1 LNKVLTVT
9 ETASRRPAL
18 AIVSPAAAAPP
29 EGQTFRHDRRV
40 ADPFANLN
48 PQQQAAVAH
57 GRAPLLVLAGAGS
70 GKTLTLAAR
79 VARLVLDGA
88 DPNRLLLLTFSRRAS
103 QEMAQ
108 RAGRV
113 LHQAL
118 GLRATQAPPVLPW
131 AGTFHA
137 IGARLLREYAPSI
150 GLPEHFS
157 IIDRGDAEDLMA
169 WMRQQQ
175 GLAAMR
181 KRFPLKATCLSIY
194 SRCVNRQVPLAEV
207 LREDF
212 PWCAEWHDDLKA
224 LFRAYAAE
232 KLGQHTLDY
241 DDLLLAWHQM
251 LGDAGLAAHLG
262 ARFDQVLVDEYQDT
276 NRLQAGILQRL
287 KPDGCGL
294 TVVGDDAQAIYSFR
308 AAEVGNILGFAAQF
322 GTAARVITLD
332 RNYRSTQPI
341 LDASN
346 AVIALAPERHAKT
359 LWCDRPSA
367 QRPLLV
373 TVVDELAQARWVA
386 DHVLAQREG
395 GLRLK
400 QQAVLFRTGHHSAA
414 LELELARRNIPFVK
428 FGGLK
433 FLEAAHIKDFL
444 AFLRWAQNPRCRLA
458 GFRVAQLLPGFGPA
472 QARRLLDAVAAA
484 EQPAQAIQDF
494 VPPAAGRVDWH
505 ALAALLAVL
514 QTGQRTTANPPASTA
529 ASTATKPDEPA
540 AQPVP
545 WPGELDAVLAWYA
558 PHLRRLYSEDAPVRQ
573 LDLDQLQRLAA
584 GTPSRERFLT
594 DLTLDP
600 PEATSDESGPPLQ
613 DEDYL
618 ILSTIHS
625 AKGQEWNAV
634 TVLNVVDG
642 CMPADLAT
650 GSAAAIA
657 EERRLL
663 YVAMTRAK
671 QHLALIVPLRFHV
684 SQQHHLGDRH
694 LYGGLSR
701 FIPPAVAALFERVAA
716 TADGPLTGLSPSATP
731 PVAAMPIRLGSAWD

>member
-1 LNKVLTVT
+1 VT
-9 ETASRRPAL
+9 ETASYRPAP
-18 AIVSPAAAAPP
+18 AIVSPAAAPP
-29 EGQTFRHDRRV
+29 RVSQTFRRSDP
-40 ADPFANLN
+40 DPFATLN

-57 GRAPLLVLAGAGS
+57 GSAPLLVLAGAGS

-103 QEMAQ
+103 HDMAQ

-118 GLRATQAPPVLPW
+118 GLRATQPAPVLPW

-175 GLAAMR
+175 GLAASR

-194 SRCVNRQVPLAEV
+194 SRCVNRQVPLADV

-212 PWCAEWHDDLKA
+212 PWCAEWHDDLKT

-241 DDLLLAWHQM
+241 DDLLLAWHQL

-262 ARFDQVLVDEYQDT
+262 SRFDQVLVDEYQDT

-287 KPDGCGL
+287 KPDGHGL
-294 TVVGDDAQAIYSFR
+294 TVVGDDAQSIYSFR
-308 AAEVGNILGFAAQF
+308 AAEVGNILGFA
-322 GTAARVITLD
+322 GHYGAASQVITLD

-359 LWCDRPSA
+359 LWTDRASA

-373 TVVDELAQARWVA
+373 TVTDELAQARWVA
-386 DHVLAQREG
+386 DHVLVQREA

-433 FLEAAHIKDFL
+433 FLEAAHVKDFL
-444 AFLRWAQNPRCRLA
+444 AVLRWAQNPRCRLA

-472 QARRLLDAVAAA
+472 HARRLLDAVAAA
-484 EQPAQAIQDF
+484 TQPALAIQQF
-494 VPPAAGRVDWH
+494 VPPPAAHTDWL
-505 ALAALLAVL
+505 ALAALLADL
-514 QTGQRTTANPPASTA
+514 QSAPQTGRQTGDHPSRW
-529 ASTATKPDEPA
+529 PD
-540 AQPVP
+540 
-545 WPGELDAVLAWYA
+545 ELDAVLAWYA
-558 PHLRRLYSEDAPVRQ
+558 PHLQRGYADDAAVRQ

-600 PEATSDESGPPLQ
+600 PEATSDESGPPHQ

-634 TVLNVVDG
+634 TILNVVDG

-671 QHLALIVPLRFHV
+671 QHLALMVPLRFHV
-684 SQQHHLGDRH
+684 SQQHHHGDRH

-701 FIPPAVAALFERVAA
+701 FIPPAVAALFERVAPA
-716 TADGPLTGLSPSATP
+716 ADVALTGPSPLAAP
-731 PVAAMPIRLGSAWD
+731 PAAALPIRLGSAWD

>member
-1 LNKVLTVT
+1 MRANPR
-9 ETASRRPAL
+9 S
-18 AIVSPAAAAPP
+18 SP
-29 EGQTFRHDRRV
+29 
-40 ADPFANLN
+40 DPFATLN
-48 PQQQAAVAH
+48 AQQHAAVVH
-57 GRAPLLVLAGAGS
+57 GSAPLLVLAGAGS

-103 QEMAQ
+103 QEMVQ
-108 RAGRV
+108 RVGRV

-118 GLRATQAPPVLPW
+118 GLRATQPAPVLPW

-137 IGARLLREYAPSI
+137 IGARLLREYAPAI
-150 GLPEHFS
+150 GLPAHFS
-157 IIDRGDAEDLMA
+157 IIDRSDAEDLMA

-175 GLAAMR
+175 GLAATR
-181 KRFPLKATCLSIY
+181 KRFPLKATCLAIY

-212 PWCAEWHDDLKA
+212 PWCAEEHDDLKA

-232 KLGQHTLDY
+232 KLGQHIMDY

-251 LGDAGLAAHLG
+251 MGDASLAAHLG
-262 ARFDQVLVDEYQDT
+262 CRFDEVLVDEYQDT

-287 KPDGCGL
+287 KPDGQGL
-294 TVVGDDAQAIYSFR
+294 TVVGDDAQSIYSFR

-322 GTAARVITLD
+322 GAASQVITLD

-359 LWCDRPSA
+359 LWTERQST

-386 DHVLAQREG
+386 DHVLVQREG

-444 AFLRWAQNPRCRLA
+444 AVLRWAQNPRCRLA

-472 QARRLLDAVAAA
+472 QARRLQDAVAAA
-484 EQPAQAIQDF
+484 ELPAQAIQDY
-494 VPPAAGRVDWH
+494 VPPAAGRTDWQ
-505 ALAALLAVL
+505 ALAGLLAHM
-514 QTGQRTTANPPASTA
+514 QTADCA
-529 ASTATKPDEPA
+529 ARWPDEL
-540 AQPVP
+540 
-545 WPGELDAVLAWYA
+545 GAVLAWYA
-558 PHLRRLYSEDAPVRQ
+558 PHLQRLYGDDAPVRQ
-573 LDLDQLQRLAA
+573 LDLDQLQRLAV

-594 DLTLDP
+594 ELTLDP
-600 PEATSDESGPPLQ
+600 PEATSDESGPPHQ

-634 TVLNVVDG
+634 TILNVVDG

-650 GSAAAIA
+650 GSAAAVA

-671 QHLALIVPLRFHV
+671 QHLALMVPLRFHV

-701 FIPPAVAALFERVAA
+701 FIPPEVAAQFDRV
-716 TADGPLTGLSPSATP
+716 TSNTTNLADFVAPVRPSLPAQPTQVAMSLPPLPTLRPLN
-731 PVAAMPIRLGSAWD
+731 LGAAWD

>member
-1 LNKVLTVT
+1 M
-9 ETASRRPAL
+9 
-18 AIVSPAAAAPP
+18 
-29 EGQTFRHDRRV
+29 QTFRHISP
-40 ADPFANLN
+40 DPFATLN

-57 GRAPLLVLAGAGS
+57 GHAPLLVLAGAGS

-88 DPNRLLLLTFSRRAS
+88 DPHRLLLLTFSRRAS

-137 IGARLLREYAPSI
+137 IGARLLREYAPAI
-150 GLPEHFS
+150 GLPEPFS

-175 GLAAMR
+175 GLAATR

-194 SRCVNRQVPLAEV
+194 SRCVNRQLPLAEV

-251 LGDAGLAAHLG
+251 MADAGLAAHLG

-287 KPDGCGL
+287 KPDGQGL
-294 TVVGDDAQAIYSFR
+294 TVVGDDAQSIYSFR

-322 GTAARVITLD
+322 GAAARVITLD

-373 TVVDELAQARWVA
+373 TVTDELAQARWVA

-444 AFLRWAQNPRCRLA
+444 AVLRWAQNPRCRLA

-484 EQPAQAIQDF
+484 PQPAEAIQAF
-494 VPPAAGRVDWH
+494 VPPPAARTDWL
-505 ALAALLAVL
+505 ALTTLLAGL
-514 QTGQRTTANPPASTA
+514 QLASATAPASP
-529 ASTATKPDEPA
+529 ATGACPGRWPDE
-540 AQPVP
+540 
-545 WPGELDAVLAWYA
+545 LTAVLAWYA
-558 PHLRRLYSEDAPVRQ
+558 PHLQRLYSDDAPVRQ

-584 GTPSRERFLT
+584 GTASRERFLT
-594 DLTLDP
+594 ELTLDP
-600 PEATSDESGPPLQ
+600 PEATSDESGPPHQ

-650 GSAAAIA
+650 GSAAAVA

-671 QHLALIVPLRFHV
+671 QHLALVVPLRFHV
-684 SQQHHLGDRH
+684 SQQHHQGDRH

-716 TADGPLTGLSPSATP
+716 AADSPLAGLAPLPTP
-731 PVAAMPIRLGSAWD
+731 PVPTPPLPTPPTAAAPIRLGSAWD